1 MGTLK
6 SHRRG
11 CGIIRGT
18 IYLSHYTHPYK
29 PVSMTNPAWRVT
41 KRRAKSD
48 VRNTASNEESQHT
61 GSHIQRTMD
70 PIHDGQRVVQADAAK
85 VGGGEPETLKHRR
98 GGTSGIFNG

>member
-1 MGTLK
+1 
-6 SHRRG
+6 
-11 CGIIRGT
+11 
-18 IYLSHYTHPYK
+18 
-29 PVSMTNPAWRVT
+29 MTNPAWRVT